1 MYDLPVSHSL
11 STCNSSTR
19 TRALPSFASLLAVP
33 YLWSF
38 LLSSVLQ
45 LYHYH
50 YLVNIYLASS
60 NRTLIVRLIST
71 AQTGFFYTTQRP
83 RLGPRLSAVKY
94 DPKGTSCCL
103 FYSSVLL
110 YTRSHVLGAYVLYYA
125 VSFLPSHS
133 AIWPPPTPVRKAP
146 FAHFQLFHIFVLPFH
161 PWSLGTYTL
170 HYCLHIVLICLVSS
184 NAP

>member
-1 MYDLPVSHSL
+1 MFDLPVFHSL
-11 STCNSSTR
+11 SNCNSSTR
-19 TRALPSFASLLAVP
+19 TRALPSFTSLLAVP

-45 LYHYH
+45 LYHHH
-50 YLVNIYLASS
+50 YFVNIYLASW

-110 YTRSHVLGAYVLYYA
+110 YTRSYVLGTCVLYYA

-133 AIWPPPTPVRKAP
+133 AIWPSSDLRSQGSLRPLSTIPSFRLSIPPLESWDVYSS
-146 FAHFQLFHIFVLPFH
+146 LPI
-161 PWSLGTYTL
+161 SIL
-170 HYCLHIVLICLVSS
+170 S
-184 NAP
+184 